1 MQTGERQYSCSFMSL
16 SAVGLKG
23 EIDFSENEA
32 PVTEGA
38 GLFSPVTIKTL
49 QPFCSQTI
57 CPIQK
62 FDKNIS

>member
-1 MQTGERQYSCSFMSL
+1 MEFLFFYVS
-16 SAVGLKG
+16 
-23 EIDFSENEA
+23 EA

-49 QPFCSQTI
+49 QPFCSQTT
-57 CPIQK
+57 CPSQK

>member
-1 MQTGERQYSCSFMSL
+1 MSL

-38 GLFSPVTIKTL
+38 GLFSPVTIKLFNLSAHKPLVLFKSLTRIF
-49 QPFCSQTI
+49 PE
-57 CPIQK
+57 
-62 FDKNIS
+62 